1 VIERRPG
8 FDALSAYVDGELAPE
23 QAARVAAAAASD
35 PEVAGQLATLHA
47 LRASVSQLKPEV
59 VISPLDG
66 AGRPR
71 GRRARAGGTLLLA
84 GAAAV
89 VIVAALAWHT
99 RTAPVVD
106 AESPR
111 AAIQPLID
119 DHDAWIATG
128 ASDYREVA
136 ARSNEF
142 RQLLA
147 QAGLDL
153 VHTVVSVD
161 DDGRLT
167 RHYGFLGSR
176 GCRLSL
182 FESPGAAGAGA
193 VATAVDAG
201 AGLATA
207 VWAVGDVQYVVVAR
221 SMSGERF
228 ATVVAALRDATQRGG
243 VPDPYA
249 VAALRD
255 ARQPCTA

>member
-1 VIERRPG
+1 VSERHPD
-8 FDALSAYVDGELAPE
+8 FDALSAYVDGELPPE

-59 VISPLDG
+59 VISPLN

-71 GRRARAGGTLLLA
+71 GRRAMAGRTLLLA

-99 RTAPVVD
+99 RTVPVVD
-106 AESPR
+106 TESPH

-128 ASDYREVA
+128 VSDYRDVA
-136 ARSNEF
+136 ARSEEF
-142 RQLLA
+142 KQLLA

-153 VHTVVSVD
+153 VHAVVSVD
-161 DDGRLT
+161 DGGRLT

-182 FESPGAAGAGA
+182 FESPGAGGAGT
-193 VATAVDAG
+193 VATAVDAD

-207 VWAVGDVQYVVVAR
+207 AWAVGDVRYVVVAR

-228 ATVVAALRDATQRGG
+228 AAVVAALRDATQRGG
-243 VPDPYA
+243 APDSYA
-249 VAALRD
+249 VAALRN